1 MIAKE
6 YLRKILE
13 TNLELRSKEDELAT
27 YRQDCYSI
35 SAVDYSKDRVTGGVS
50 TDISDKIAKL
60 TELIQDVDKRWEE
73 LIQLRVEANR
83 LINNVEQSN
92 LRVLLIQ
99 RYVLGKPWQE
109 VADFMFIS
117 ENHARG
123 YLNGQAIQKFGKVNT
138 D

>member
-1 MIAKE
+1 MNAKE
-6 YLRKILE
+6 YLRKVLDS
-13 TNLELRSKEDELAT
+13 NLELRSKEDELAT

-35 SAVDYSKDRVTGGVS
+35 SAIDYSKDRVTGGVS

-60 TELIQDVDKRWEE
+60 TELIQDVDKQWEK

-83 LINNVEQSN
+83 LINSVEQPN

-99 RYVLGKPWQE
+99 RYVLGKPWHE
-109 VADFMFIS
+109 VARFMFVS
-117 ENHARG
+117 EDHARG
-123 YLNGQAIQKFGKVNT
+123 YLNGQAIQQFGKVNT

>member
-1 MIAKE
+1 MVAKE
-6 YLRKILE
+6 YLRKVLE
-13 TNLELRSKEDELAT
+13 ANLELRSKEDELTT

-35 SAVDYSKDRVTGGVS
+35 SAIDYSKDRVTGGTS
-50 TDISDKIAKL
+50 TDISDKIARLSK
-60 TELIQDVDKRWEE
+60 LIQDVNKQWEE
-73 LIQLRVEANR
+73 LIQLRVEANK

-99 RYVLGKPWQE
+99 RYVLGKPWHV
-109 VADFMFIS
+109 VADFMCVS

-123 YLNGQAIQKFGKVNT
+123 YLNGQAIQRFGKVNT